1 MSTIKMLNACYS
13 GIDNV
18 TKKTI
23 INTKEYNEALKKAN
37 EKIKENQSRYATAYK
52 NARDYLGKI

>member
-13 GIDNV
+13 GVDNV

-23 INTKEYNEALKKAN
+23 INTKEYSEALKKAN
-37 EKIKENQSRYATAYK
+37 EKIRDNQSRYATAYK
-52 NARDYLGKI
+52 NAGSYLGR